1 MLVGE
6 EPRQWKTITAQ
17 IREIKKK
24 WGLQT
29 PLGKRRTTFEAP
41 PAVSE
46 NFDLTDVLVEREP
59 ITVVVTQKGWIR
71 ALKGQ
76 VSDLANL
83 QYKGD
88 NALNVA
94 FFAETTSKIMVLT
107 TDGKIFTLDASKL
120 PGGRG
125 AGEPIRLLAD
135 IDDGEDVSAVF
146 VHRPNGKM
154 LLAATDGRGFIAA
167 ENDMIANTKKGKMLL
182 NVDAPESG
190 KEDWARFIVAIDGDT
205 VAAIGENRKLLCFPL
220 SEIPEMT
227 RGKGVRLQRYKD
239 GGLSDI
245 KTFALESGLSW
256 TDSSGRVYNVGQGR
270 ACRMAGNPRRRRPPP
285 AKEFSEEQQVR
296 VTGGGHAAPP
306 PFHATRSGGLAAPDP
321 AGPIRRGRTVDE
333 QATRRR
339 REKLARP
346 AIMAVFR
353 RVGIPHGSFGHPDIG
368 VGVSRSQQ
376 RRGSRGNAAREK
388 HPARNLRRVHRM

>member
-1 MLVGE
+1 MARPSPRGLVEIERRLEVLAGMIVAFLNLDEVIRIIREEDEPKDVLKAAFSLTDLQANYILDTRLRSLRRLEEMQLREEHAELTREKGDLELLVGE
-6 EPRQWKTITAQ
+6 EARQWKAITAQ

-24 WGLQT
+24 WGPLT
-29 PLGKRRTTFEAP
+29 ALGKRRTSFEAP
-41 PAVSE
+41 PAVAE

-88 NALNVA
+88 DALLVS
-94 FFAETTSKIMVLT
+94 FFAETTSKIMVLAS
-107 TDGKIFTLDASKL
+107 DGKIFTLDASKL

-135 IDDGEDVSAVF
+135 IDDGEDVAAVF
-146 VHRPNGKM
+146 VHRQNGKM
-154 LLAATDGRGFIAA
+154 LVAASDGRGFVAT

-182 NVDAPESG
+182 NVEAPA
-190 KEDWARFIVAIDGDT
+190 KARFIVPVEGDT
-205 VAAIGENRKLLCFPL
+205 VAAIGENRKLLCFPV

-245 KTFALESGLSW
+245 KVFALDAGLSW
-256 TDSSGRVYNVGQGR
+256 TDSSARVYNVGKDALTEWLGTRADAGR
-270 ACRMAGNPRRRRPPP
+270 LPPKNFPRNNR
-285 AKEFSEEQQVR
+285 
-296 VTGGGHAAPP
+296 
-306 PFHATRSGGLAAPDP
+306 
-321 AGPIRRGRTVDE
+321 
-333 QATRRR
+333 
-339 REKLARP
+339 
-346 AIMAVFR
+346 
-353 RVGIPHGSFGHPDIG
+353 FG
-368 VGVSRSQQ
+368 
-376 RRGSRGNAAREK
+376 
-388 HPARNLRRVHRM
+388 